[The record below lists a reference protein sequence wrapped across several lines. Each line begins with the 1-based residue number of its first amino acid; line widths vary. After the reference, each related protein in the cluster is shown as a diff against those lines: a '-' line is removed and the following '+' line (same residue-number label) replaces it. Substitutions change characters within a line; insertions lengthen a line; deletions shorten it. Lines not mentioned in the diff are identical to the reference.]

1 MEWKKGLGLDIK
13 MAPVP
18 DSATSGYSALDKPL
32 LPKPCRKQLVKDSN
46 GWAPMPHHQW
56 VDPRCIMKNH
66 AYKRL
71 FYPSQW
77 KSPAARAKTVFKSF
91 APRASSHPIWKALY
105 PWNSS
110 SSFSAH
116 LHGTSG
122 SHQLI
127 YCRCHSYEPDICPF
141 LCGLFYLAYS
151 IQGCSRHHCFVSQ
164 KAL

>member
-116 LHGTSG
+116 LHDTSG

-127 YCRCHSYEPDICPF
+127 VGVTHTSQTSV
-141 LCGLFYLAYS
+141 LFYVAY
-151 IQGCSRHHCFVSQ
+151 FT
-164 KAL
+164 